1 MKKYLLFVLITV
13 LCVDLVSCAFIQDNN
28 EETEQTGAEVS
39 SENDGTKPLNN
50 PCFIRLDTAKG
61 SYGKDEKVQLQVY
74 IGCDKNWMDHF
85 GTDGKEYKVVFKTID
100 NIELTENNE
109 MPLNDFPGERWF
121 MHENFSYNLWSKFP
135 EPVVIEIDAL
145 EFKNIERGI
154 VLAEIVDI
162 DVELDDVRAFQAPLF
177 FNSLGDNV
185 AFSTAG
191 NDCIHK

>member
-39 SENDGTKPLNN
+39 SENDGTKPLN
-50 PCFIRLDTAKG
+50 
-61 SYGKDEKVQLQVY
+61 
-74 IGCDKNWMDHF
+74 
-85 GTDGKEYKVVFKTID
+85 
-100 NIELTENNE
+100 
-109 MPLNDFPGERWF
+109 DFPGERWF

-135 EPVVIEIDAL
+135 ESVVIEIDAL

-177 FNSLGDNV
+177 FNSRGDNV